1 VKVVAKDSSVFEG
14 LLSRTDGRRRDAIPK
29 LSASTKGD
37 LGQFMTPAPIAEF
50 MASLFPVSPLAEIR
64 LLDPGA
70 GVGSLL
76 AAFVARV
83 CRRPSKVRRISI
95 AAYEIDGNLCR
106 LLRETLADCR
116 ASAAEREVAVDW
128 EVRSVD
134 FVSEG
139 AGLIDGNLFESGE
152 SFTHV
157 ITNPPYRKV
166 ATDSA
171 HRLALRR
178 VGIEVTNLY
187 SAFVALAVRLLEP
200 RGELVAITPRSFCN
214 GPYFQPFRNLLL
226 SRCSLRRVHLFQ
238 SRDAAFRDDSVLQE
252 NIIYAGS
259 RSPQH
264 ATVRISSSFGPSFS
278 RTVSRMV
285 PFSQVVRP
293 DDPNVVIHLPAST
306 EDDEAV
312 RGLQCLSHAIQD
324 LGIEVSTGPVVDFR
338 LRGYLRSDPAPMT
351 APLLYPAHFRGGE
364 LRWPKL
370 DGRKP
375 NAIDVTPETRKW
387 LMPIGYYTVTRR
399 FSSKEEKRRIVASV
413 LDPRDLDTELVGFEN
428 HLNVFHQNGRGLDPL
443 LARGLSG
450 FLNSTIVD
458 RLFRV
463 FNGHTQVNASDL
475 RSLRYPSVR
484 DLKTLGSRLTGVR
497 LSQEELDDLVTA
509 VLLRGQTA
517 A

>member
-1 VKVVAKDSSVFEG
+1 
-14 LLSRTDGRRRDAIPK
+14 
-29 LSASTKGD
+29 
-37 LGQFMTPAPIAEF
+37 
-50 MASLFPVSPLAEIR
+50 
-64 LLDPGA
+64 
-70 GVGSLL
+70 
-76 AAFVARV
+76 
-83 CRRPSKVRRISI
+83 
-95 AAYEIDGNLCR
+95 
-106 LLRETLADCR
+106 
-116 ASAAEREVAVDW
+116 
-128 EVRSVD
+128 
-134 FVSEG
+134 
-139 AGLIDGNLFESGE
+139 
-152 SFTHV
+152 
-157 ITNPPYRKV
+157 
-166 ATDSA
+166 
-171 HRLALRR
+171 
-178 VGIEVTNLY
+178 
-187 SAFVALAVRLLEP
+187 
-200 RGELVAITPRSFCN
+200 
-214 GPYFQPFRNLLL
+214 
-226 SRCSLRRVHLFQ
+226 
-238 SRDAAFRDDSVLQE
+238 
-252 NIIYAGS
+252 
-259 RSPQH
+259 
-264 ATVRISSSFGPSFS
+264 
-278 RTVSRMV
+278 
-285 PFSQVVRP
+285 
-293 DDPNVVIHLPAST
+293 VIHLPAST